1 MSAPAKRLR
10 RKAAAEYTQATF
22 GIGTPSSLAT
32 PASKG
37 TGPEMQ
43 YIGRI
48 PTYSIEALDAWAL
61 AKLSE
66 PVCKTQRRKP
76 APKAEA
82 AE

>member
-1 MSAPAKRLR
+1 
-10 RKAAAEYTQATF
+10 
-22 GIGTPSSLAT
+22 
-32 PASKG
+32 
-37 TGPEMQ
+37 MQ